1 VTLWRLIA
9 LLIKPPASKTTEP
22 SIGEFVTVGVLT
34 GLAALAK
41 VSGLGLVGL
50 TGLTLLIFGGVRRSW
65 RTAIGGNVIVA
76 GLALVIAGWWYW
88 RNLTLY
94 GDWSGTENMVAMMGP
109 RTLPPTPSQF
119 LAELSGLVRSFWG
132 VFGYFSVLLP
142 SFIYTLLNLLFLVGL
157 SGFLIAWLFR
167 LGEKLP
173 PHWTRVW
180 PVLLGWLAILL
191 IGLIQW
197 TLRTPATQG
206 RLLFPALSVIA
217 ILWALGWLT
226 LSPPGWQ
233 GVPALLMFFLAAWIP
248 WGVIVPA
255 YAPPEP
261 LTALPAEAHPL
272 EVTFGE
278 AIRLR
283 GYGYDQTTIHPGQE
297 LSLTLYW
304 QGLKPLE
311 TDYSVFLHLLDEND
325 LILAQRNVFPG
336 PGVYPT
342 SHWVPGQLFA
352 DTYTLPLPTT
362 TFAPAQARF
371 EVGLYQHTTGVRLA
385 TETGQ
390 DSLRFG
396 TVEVTADSTSDLP
409 NPQRLLFE
417 DNILLAGYTLN
428 RRRVPAG
435 ETVTL
440 TLYWQAQAT
449 PGQDYKVFVH
459 VIGPDG
465 TRLTQH
471 DSDPQNGA
479 APTSTWVA
487 GQRLSDE
494 HSLTIPTTA
503 SSGPYQIVI
512 GLYEAKT
519 GQRLR
524 LLQDGSASV
533 QADSVTLGSIR
544 VVSPR

>member
-1 VTLWRLIA
+1 
-9 LLIKPPASKTTEP
+9 
-22 SIGEFVTVGVLT
+22 
-34 GLAALAK
+34 
-41 VSGLGLVGL
+41 
-50 TGLTLLIFGGVRRSW
+50 
-65 RTAIGGNVIVA
+65 
-76 GLALVIAGWWYW
+76 
-88 RNLTLY
+88 
-94 GDWSGTENMVAMMGP
+94 
-109 RTLPPTPSQF
+109 
-119 LAELSGLVRSFWG
+119 
-132 VFGYFSVLLP
+132 
-142 SFIYTLLNLLFLVGL
+142 
-157 SGFLIAWLFR
+157 
-167 LGEKLP
+167 
-173 PHWTRVW
+173 
-180 PVLLGWLAILL
+180 
-191 IGLIQW
+191 
-197 TLRTPATQG
+197 
-206 RLLFPALSVIA
+206 
-217 ILWALGWLT
+217 
-226 LSPPGWQ
+226 
-233 GVPALLMFFLAAWIP
+233 
-248 WGVIVPA
+248 
-255 YAPPEP
+255 
-261 LTALPAEAHPL
+261 
-272 EVTFGE
+272 
-278 AIRLR
+278 
-283 GYGYDQTTIHPGQE
+283 
-297 LSLTLYW
+297 
-304 QGLKPLE
+304 
-311 TDYSVFLHLLDEND
+311 
-325 LILAQRNVFPG
+325 
-336 PGVYPT
+336 
-342 SHWVPGQLFA
+342 
-352 DTYTLPLPTT
+352 LPLPTT

-417 DNILLAGYTLN
+417 DNILLAGYTLD
-428 RRRVPAG
+428 RRQVPAG